1 MNFEYITIDQLPIVL
16 TTKDVSSILKIDESE
31 VEQLITKNK
40 ISVIQG
46 LTKKRITGLEL
57 INFLNSNGLLDEN
70 LRLNILNPEG
80 EIYLWDVWK
89 IFGKKQ
95 SKNI

>member
-80 EIYLWDVWK
+80 EIYLWDV
-89 IFGKKQ
+89 
-95 SKNI
+95 

>member
-57 INFLNSNGLLDEN
+57 INFLNSNGSLDEK
-70 LRLNILNPEG
+70 LRLNVLNPEG
-80 EIYLWDVWK
+80 EIYL
-89 IFGKKQ
+89 
-95 SKNI
+95 